1 MAKNATKPA
10 PRRRTASP
18 KWTVADVALARELSN
33 AVGVSGEEGAVRRL
47 VLDAVRPIADDV
59 RVDALGN
66 VLAVKKAAPGTRNPL
81 RVLLAAHMDE
91 VGFMVVDHDSDGG
104 LRFEVVGGISEKIL
118 LGKPVL
124 VGAKRLPG
132 VIGAAPV
139 HLLSGDRQSSVVKI
153 GQMRIDVGA
162 GSQDA
167 ARRLAPLGE
176 RATFATEFAEL
187 DGALRGKA
195 LDDRLSCAT
204 LIGLL
209 RAGPYPVELHAAF
222 TVQEEVGLR
231 GARVAGY
238 ATDPHAAIALDCTPA
253 LDLPGRLDRENTQYN
268 TRAGHGP
275 AIYVADGSTLSD
287 KRLVG
292 YLARLAEAARLPYQ
306 LRQPGGGGTDAGAIQ
321 KARTGVPVVS
331 LSVPTRYL
339 HTPASLARLDD
350 WQNTVRLAQL
360 ALQNF
365 TSAVLKR

>member
-1 MAKNATKPA
+1 MSKKPSKPIA
-10 PRRRTASP
+10 RRAAAP
-18 KWTVADVALARELSN
+18 KWAVADVALAETLSN
-33 AVGVSGEEGAVRRL
+33 AVAVSGEEGAVRRL
-47 VLDAVRPIADDV
+47 VLEAVRPIADAV

-66 VLAVKKAAPGTRNPL
+66 VLADKKAKQGSRNAPRL
-81 RVLLAAHMDE
+81 LLASHMDE
-91 VGFMVVDHDSDGG
+91 VGFMIVDHDSDGG
-104 LRFEVVGGISEKIL
+104 LRFGVVGGISDKIL

-124 VGAKRLPG
+124 VGARRLPG

-139 HLLSGDRQSSVVKI
+139 HLLSGERRASVIKTS
-153 GQMRIDVGA
+153 QMRIDIGA

-167 ARRLAPLGE
+167 ARRLAPAGD
-176 RATFATEFAEL
+176 RATFATEFAAL

-195 LDDRLSCAT
+195 LDDRLSCAS

-238 ATDPHAAIALDCTPA
+238 AVDPLAAIALDCTPA
-253 LDLPGRLDRENTQYN
+253 LDLPSSREVENSLYN

-287 KRLVG
+287 KRLVN
-292 YLARLAEAARLPYQ
+292 YLVRLAEEAGLPYQ
-306 LRQPGGGGTDAGAIQ
+306 LRQAGGGGTDAGAIQ
-321 KARTGVPVVS
+321 KARMGVPVVS

-339 HTPASLARLDD
+339 HTPAALARLED
-350 WQNTVRLAQL
+350 WENTLRLAQL
-360 ALQNF
+360 ALLNF
-365 TSAVLKR
+365 SAAVLKR